1 MDDVAVHRDG
11 VASGVVT
18 QVDLVAYKR
27 RIKIL
32 FFSQTTKDRSLLLS
46 RCRAIII

>member
-11 VASGVVT
+11 VASEVVA

-27 RIKIL
+27 RIKY
-32 FFSQTTKDRSLLLS
+32 FFLKAPEIDPSYYRVAE
-46 RCRAIII
+46 R